1 MIMATARDIL
11 RSKKTAMI
19 VVPLALLCLIITLWR
34 LSAGA
39 NPSQAVAQAYYSDD
53 DGATWFTGP
62 GNRIMPFDHQGKP
75 AVGAA
80 VFVDATGKRVVGYLI
95 RHSAAAREAFKR
107 AKAAGRGIES
117 VSVQPMLEARRP
129 QSPSAA
135 WIPDNDPE
143 FMVVTHPTNPDGSP
157 LRPAHS

>member
-1 MIMATARDIL
+1 MATAREIL

-19 VVPLALLCLIITLWR
+19 VVPLAVLCLAITLWR

-39 NPSQAVAQAYYSDD
+39 NPSGAVAKTYYSDD
-53 DGATWFTGP
+53 DGATWFIDS
-62 GNRIMPFDHQGKP
+62 GNRIMPFDHHGKP

-80 VFVDATGKRVVGYLI
+80 LFVDAKGKQVVGYLI

-117 VSVQPMLEARRP
+117 VNVQPMLEAKRP
-129 QSPSAA
+129 RSPSAR
-135 WIPDNDPE
+135 WIPDVDPE
-143 FMVVTHPTNPDGSP
+143 FVTVTHPINPDGSP
-157 LRPAHS
+157 MRPAHP